1 MVPHVPVCMY
11 AHVREGDMHIAER
24 VKKKTG
30 TKWDRDQP
38 GRATGGVRA
47 EENEGDAVSGAP
59 AKKNA
64 SAAFSGRFSAIL
76 KRMRMRERRDL
87 IWDGNQLRL
96 FSSRGRVLASI
107 EPDKTGPACGASA
120 CPTDTSPTW

>member
-30 TKWDRDQP
+30 TKWDRDQT

-47 EENEGDAVSGAP
+47 EE
-59 AKKNA
+59 
-64 SAAFSGRFSAIL
+64 
-76 KRMRMRERRDL
+76 KR
-87 IWDGNQLRL
+87 
-96 FSSRGRVLASI
+96 
-107 EPDKTGPACGASA
+107 
-120 CPTDTSPTW
+120 

>member
-30 TKWDRDQP
+30 TKWDRDQT

-47 EENEGDAVSGAP
+47 EEKRWERSGAP

-76 KRMRMRERRDL
+76 KRMRMYEGRNL
-87 IWDGNQLRL
+87 MWDGNQLRL
-96 FSSRGRVLASI
+96 FSSRGRVLPSI
-107 EPDKTGPACGASA
+107 EPDKTWPGMWLVRLPDGYLSE
-120 CPTDTSPTW
+120 W

>member
-38 GRATGGVRA
+38 GRATG
-47 EENEGDAVSGAP
+47 S
-59 AKKNA
+59 
-64 SAAFSGRFSAIL
+64 
-76 KRMRMRERRDL
+76 
-87 IWDGNQLRL
+87 RL
-96 FSSRGRVLASI
+96 GRVEGSTNGNAFAVEQRTREEKRISGLLW
-107 EPDKTGPACGASA
+107 PFLGNPKKDR
-120 CPTDTSPTW
+120 

>member
-1 MVPHVPVCMY
+1 VVPHVPVCMY

-30 TKWDRDQP
+30 TKWDRDQT
-38 GRATGGVRA
+38 GRATGGVRG
-47 EENEGDAVSGAP
+47 EEKRRRRICSRAGAP

-76 KRMRMRERRDL
+76 KR
-87 IWDGNQLRL
+87 IAHV
-96 FSSRGRVLASI
+96 RG
-107 EPDKTGPACGASA
+107 
-120 CPTDTSPTW
+120 